1 MLKGTLIAESLRPGT
16 DLRVAGLRLPRLSRE
31 DVSASVTPAQPPV
44 WTIFEIEADDDAA
57 DTLALLLSRSLLA
70 EGGWYADFVV
80 GGDHVVVYADRI
92 FRYAVGDQAGRAEAE
107 EYGRR
112 VGVPDSQLDWHEYGM
127 A

>member
-31 DVSASVTPAQPPV
+31 DVSASVTPDQPPV

-92 FRYAVGDQAGRAEAE
+92 FRYAVGDQSGRAEAE

-112 VGVPDSQLDWHEYGM
+112 MGVPDSQLDWHEYGM

>member
-31 DVSASVTPAQPPV
+31 DVSASVTPDQPPV

-112 VGVPDSQLDWHEYGM
+112 MGVPDSQLDWHEYGM